1 MFTDSLNEVQ
11 HVRRE
16 VKGERSG
23 RDYVLIRRKDSMVV
37 LKVVLRRFVL

>member
-11 HVRRE
+11 YDRRE

-23 RDYVLIRRKDSMVV
+23 RDYVVIRRKDSMAV
-37 LKVVLRRFVL
+37 LKVVLRGFVL